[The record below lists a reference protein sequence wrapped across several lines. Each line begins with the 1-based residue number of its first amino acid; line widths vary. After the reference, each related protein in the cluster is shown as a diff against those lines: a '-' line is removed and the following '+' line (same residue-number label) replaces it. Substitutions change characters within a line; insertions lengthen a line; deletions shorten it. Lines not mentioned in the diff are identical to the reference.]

1 MTNSTQAGAAPEL
14 DGQPDMSAVD
24 ELRAQLDRALR
35 ESSEL
40 EADFKNYRRHAEEQ
54 LARARQEATQEVLA
68 ELGDLVRDLEL
79 ASAAVDQDLEAVRQ
93 GIGLVARGIQ
103 AVFDRHGLER
113 IPTRGEPF
121 DPAVHEATLVE
132 HRPDLARGTVVREL
146 SPGFRTGG
154 RVIRP
159 ARVAVAA

>member
-1 MTNSTQAGAAPEL
+1 MTNSTQDGTEPEL
-14 DGQPDMSAVD
+14 AGQPDTSALD
-24 ELRAQLDRALR
+24 ELKGQLDRALR

-40 EADFKNYRRHAEEQ
+40 EADFRNYRRHAEQ
-54 LARARQEATQEVLA
+54 GAARARREATQEVLA

-79 ASAAVDQDLEAVRQ
+79 ASAAVDQDPEAVRR

-113 IPTRGEPF
+113 IPTCGEPF

-132 HRPDLARGTVVREL
+132 HRPDLVRGTVVREL
-146 SPGFRTGG
+146 SPGFRTSG